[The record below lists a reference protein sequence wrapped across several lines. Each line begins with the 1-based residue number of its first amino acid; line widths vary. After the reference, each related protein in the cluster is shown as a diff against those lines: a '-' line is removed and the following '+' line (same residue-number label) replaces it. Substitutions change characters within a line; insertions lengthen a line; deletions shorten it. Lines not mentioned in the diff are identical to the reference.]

1 MKVVWQRVKE
11 ASVTVNNEVVA
22 SIGKGCLVLV
32 GVEKGDTEKDV
43 EFVADKCVNLRV
55 FSDDNN
61 RLNLSLIDIKGEIL
75 VVSQFTL
82 CGDCR
87 KGRRPSFTDAASP
100 DMGRQYYERLCE
112 VIETKGVGVKRGVF
126 QADMQVSLVNDGPV
140 TLIIESQR
148 K

>member
-22 SIGKGCLVLV
+22 SIGQGCLVLV
-32 GVEKGDTEKDV
+32 GVEKGDTEKDIQ
-43 EFVADKCVNLRV
+43 FVADKCVNLRV

-61 RLNLSLIDIKGEIL
+61 RLNLSLVDIKGEIL

-87 KGRRPSFTDAASP
+87 KGRRPSFTDAAPP
-100 DMGRQYYERLCE
+100 DMGRQYYERLCH
-112 VIETKGVGVKRGVF
+112 VIESKGVSVKRGVF

>member
-61 RLNLSLIDIKGEIL
+61 RLNLSLVDIKGEIL

-87 KGRRPSFTDAASP
+87 KGRRPSFTDAAPP

>member
-87 KGRRPSFTDAASP
+87 KGRRPSFTDAAPP